1 MTKKSSKSD
10 NSKSRTKATSSAV
23 RVKRIRTV
31 PVVQARYD
39 AAQTTPDSYK
49 HWQHADG
56 LSASAAMTPAVRRTL
71 RNRSRYEVANNS
83 YAAGIVDTLAEYLVG
98 TGPRLQ
104 LLLANAKQ
112 NNTVEAWFDE
122 WAEAIQL
129 AQKLKTMRKAYA
141 TDGEAFA
148 LLTTNPKLDTT
159 VKLDVQLIEA
169 DRVET
174 PVKLIGQ
181 DNISDGIEYDRYGNP
196 AFYYVLKTHPG
207 DLNPVVEEYDRIP
220 VSSMVH
226 WFKHTRPGQR
236 RGIPEL
242 TPCLNLFAQ
251 LRRYTLAVL
260 AAAETAAE
268 FAMVIF
274 TKSPPG
280 GEAAECE
287 PMDKVELE
295 RRMATVLPEGWE
307 MGQVKAE
314 QPSTAY
320 GDFKKEILNE
330 IARCLGV
337 PYNVAAGNSA
347 GYNYASGRLDHQV
360 FFKCIKNL
368 QSELWLSVLEPVLRA
383 WLYEASLIEGYL
395 PQALRVRT
403 RVPHQWFF
411 DGHEHVDPSKE
422 ANAQDTRLRNYT
434 TTYATEYA
442 KQGKDWEKEFE
453 QIATEKKRMDELGIA
468 VAEIG
473 DRLKQPVI
481 EEDDDE

>member
-1 MTKKSSKSD
+1 MLKRLKSAF
-10 NSKSRTKATSSAV
+10 SRSEPKPAIQTV
-23 RVKRIRTV
+23 RVRKIRTV
-31 PVVQARYD
+31 PIIDARYD
-39 AAQTTPDSYK
+39 AAQTSPENSK

-56 LSASAAMTPAVRRTL
+56 LSATAAMTPAVRRVL

-104 LLLANAKQ
+104 LLLDNLQ
-112 NNTVEAWFDE
+112 YNNKVEGWFDE

-148 LLTTNPKLDTT
+148 LLTTNPKLDTR
-159 VKLDVQLIEA
+159 VKLDVQLVEA

-174 PVKLIGQ
+174 PIRLLGNDAVI
-181 DNISDGIEYDRYGNP
+181 DGIEYDRYGNP
-196 AFYYVLKTHPG
+196 AYYYVSKTHPG
-207 DLNPVVEEYDRIP
+207 DLSPAIEVFDRIP
-220 VSSMVH
+220 ASSMVH
-226 WFKHTRPGQR
+226 WFKHNRPGQR

-260 AAAETAAE
+260 GAAETAAE

-274 TKSPPG
+274 TKTPPN
-280 GEAAECE
+280 GEAADVE

-314 QPSTAY
+314 QPTTAY

-368 QSELWLSVLEPVLRA
+368 QAELWLTVLEPILRG
-383 WLYEASLIEGYL
+383 WLLEASLIEGYL
-395 PQALRVRT
+395 PQPLRMVT
-403 RVPHQWFF
+403 RVPHMWFF

-442 KQGKDWEKEFE
+442 KQGKDWEKEFT
-453 QIATEKKRMDELGIA
+453 QIAAEKKRMDELGIM
-468 VAEIG
+468 VAEVK
-473 DRLKQPVI
+473 DRLEQPALE
-481 EEDDDE
+481 EEDDE